1 MFHLLFM
8 YSIIILILT
17 LIKFAEEFSTEN
29 IRVIKEAI
37 NLTWSL
43 KGINLFFFLEINL
56 IIPNWSERV

>member
-1 MFHLLFM
+1 M

-43 KGINLFFFLEINL
+43 KGINLFFVVVEINL

>member
-8 YSIIILILT
+8 YSIIILFLT

-43 KGINLFFFLEINL
+43 KGINLFFFF
-56 IIPNWSERV
+56 

>member
-1 MFHLLFM
+1 M

-29 IRVIKEAI
+29 KRVIKEAI

-43 KGINLFFFLEINL
+43 KGINLFFVVVEINL
-56 IIPNWSERV
+56 IIPNWSERA

>member
-29 IRVIKEAI
+29 KRVIKEAI

-43 KGINLFFFLEINL
+43 KGINLFFFL
-56 IIPNWSERV
+56 R

>member
-1 MFHLLFM
+1 M

-29 IRVIKEAI
+29 KRVIKEAI

-43 KGINLFFFLEINL
+43 KGINLFFVVVEINL

>member
-1 MFHLLFM
+1 M

-43 KGINLFFFLEINL
+43 KGINLFFVVVEINL
-56 IIPNWSERV
+56 IIPNWSERA